1 MVRLIALTLATSAAL
16 AGCAG
21 EAQNDAAPVN
31 AANATNDAG
40 AMAAGDAANSA
51 AVANAAPAALP
62 TDSWIGRWT
71 GPEGLFLDIA
81 RAPGGDA
88 GRYAI
93 VNKDRLDR
101 QADYS
106 GVADGATIR
115 FVRDGEDITLR
126 PGKGADTGFK
136 WLADKTDC
144 LIAVPGQEGYCR

>member
-1 MVRLIALTLATSAAL
+1 MIRLIALTLAASATL
-16 AGCAG
+16 AGCAK
-21 EAQNDAAPVN
+21 ENAATPVN
-31 AANATNDAG
+31 AANAMDDAG
-40 AMAAGDAANSA
+40 SMAANDSANSA
-51 AVANAAPAALP
+51 SVANASAAAVP
-62 TDSWIGRWT
+62 TDAWIGRWT
-71 GPEGLFLDIA
+71 GPEGLFLDIE
-81 RAPGGDA
+81 RAPGGEP

-93 VNKDRLDR
+93 VNKDTLDR

-115 FVRDGEDITLR
+115 FVRDGKDITLR